1 MSKVRIVRYDKSGF
15 GMISNKVFKD
25 ENLSS
30 KAKYY
35 LIRLLNLPDDWVF
48 TASGFCSLVKEG
60 IDGVNAGL
68 RELEANGYLV
78 RVKIHGDS
86 GKYEKCV
93 YKIYEDPCLNEEF
106 NKSEESENEKP
117 DPGTDYPIM
126 EKPSMEKPFM
136 ENPIMDNPV
145 QHSTEEQK
153 QKIVNID
160 NYTVC
165 PLTDSEYDDLVNE
178 FGKDMVDYQL
188 RRIKENHYKGIGY
201 TRIKQWCQERLDRM
215 SLPSMSPPPKK
226 NDYHRFMHRDEHLT
240 NEELEKMLII
250 NY

>member
-1 MSKVRIVRYDKSGF
+1 MSKVRIARYDRSGF

-78 RVKIHGDS
+78 REKIHGDS
-86 GKYEKCV
+86 GKYEKCA
-93 YKIYEDPCLNEEF
+93 YRIYEDPSLNEEF
-106 NKSEESENEKP
+106 NMCEDCETEKSDP
-117 DPGTDYPIM
+117 DMDNPI
-126 EKPSMEKPFM
+126 MEKPFM

-145 QHSTEEQK
+145 QHSTKEQK

-165 PLTDSEYDDLVNE
+165 RLTDSEYDDLVKE

-188 RRIKENHYKGIGY
+188 NRINKNHYKGCDNY
-201 TRIKQWCQERLDRM
+201 KTVKQWCQERWDRM
-215 SLPSMSPPPKK
+215 TSSSMTSQPKK
-226 NDYHRFMHRDEHLT
+226 NDYHSFMHRDDYET
-240 NEELEKMLII
+240 NDQLEKELLA
-250 NY
+250 NYV